1 MHCSKLAAEGL
12 HSSNHK
18 GASTNN
24 YLAIPPYPKQGVD
37 INPWDYISKPAFWF
51 LLVSEPQKPIK
62 TNKNQETGK
71 LGNPGPISQ
80 KPHMSSK

>member
-1 MHCSKLAAEGL
+1 M
-12 HSSNHK
+12 
-18 GASTNN
+18 T
-24 YLAIPPYPKQGVD
+24 Y
-37 INPWDYISKPAFWF
+37 YISKPAFWF

>member
-1 MHCSKLAAEGL
+1 MVEYAQAHTPI
-12 HSSNHK
+12 SSDTKYLSSHLI
-18 GASTNN
+18 ST
-24 YLAIPPYPKQGVD
+24 
-37 INPWDYISKPAFWF
+37 ISKPAFWF